1 MEITTQV
8 PTAWFATKRD
18 NLFIIAER
26 SMRDKVF
33 AMNTTSKEFS
43 IIQGGKKAV
52 FGQLLKV
59 DMSPEALLDDLD
71 IREGQS
77 LLLLPAKQQ
86 VFRAV
91 ARDAE

>member
-1 MEITTQV
+1 VEIKTLV

-33 AMNTTSKEFS
+33 AMNTASKEFS
-43 IIQGGKKAV
+43 IIQGGRTARY
-52 FGQLLKV
+52 GQLLKV

-77 LLLLPAKQQ
+77 LLLLPASLGKE
-86 VFRAV
+86 V
-91 ARDAE
+91 